1 MKFSLPVACGV
12 AALVLAGC
20 GSGSG
25 NVAITA
31 QPTTTITVFAAASL
45 SSVFPAVADGLHK
58 THAEIAVRFNFAG
71 TQTLVTQI
79 ESGAPADVF
88 ASADQA
94 HMNTLASESKV
105 QAPAVFTRNKLA
117 IIVPVTNPAS
127 ISQPFDLARSG
138 VKLDIAAPSVPA
150 GASARVMLGKL
161 ALQPGAP
168 SGFVAQVMHN
178 VVSQEDNVE
187 AVVTRVALG
196 EADAGIVYLS
206 DLSTP
211 NGGKVHSIAIPDA
224 ANLINIYPVAVV
236 SSSTHAAAAKQF
248 VDFLTGP
255 DGQALLRQHGFLAAK

>member
-1 MKFSLPVACGV
+1 MKQSLLACG
-12 AALVLAGC
+12 ALVLLAGC

-25 NVAITA
+25 DTVSSSP
-31 QPTTTITVFAAASL
+31 PTVTITVFAAASL
-45 SSVFPAVADGLHK
+45 STVFPAVADALHK
-58 THAEIAVRFNFAG
+58 AQPKIAARFNFAG

-79 ESGAPADVF
+79 EAGGPADVF

-94 HMNTLASESKV
+94 HMNALASEATVNK
-105 QAPAVFTRNKLA
+105 PIVFARNKLA
-117 IIVPVTNPAS
+117 IIVPSGNPAG

-138 VKLDIAAPSVPA
+138 VKVDIAAATVPA

-211 NGGKVHSIAIPDA
+211 NGKKVHSIAIPDA
-224 ANLINIYPVAVV
+224 ANVINIYPVAVV
-236 SSSTHAAAAKQF
+236 STSSHAAEAKQF
-248 VDFLTGP
+248 VEFLTGAQ
-255 DGQALLRQHGFLAAK
+255 GQALMREHGFLPPQ